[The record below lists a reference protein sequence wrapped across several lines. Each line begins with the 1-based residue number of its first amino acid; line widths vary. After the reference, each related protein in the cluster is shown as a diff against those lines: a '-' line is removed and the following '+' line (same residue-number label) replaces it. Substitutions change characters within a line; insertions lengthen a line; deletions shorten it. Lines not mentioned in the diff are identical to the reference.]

1 MEHPEI
7 RFRPEISSD
16 LRIAF
21 DWYESKQPGLGADFV
36 AEFWSAIG
44 RIEDGPEHYAVA
56 RNGFRPCRLRRF
68 PYIIHYRIEST
79 CVLITAVMAAAR
91 DDSGLHDRG

>member
-1 MEHPEI
+1 
-7 RFRPEISSD
+7 
-16 LRIAF
+16 
-21 DWYESKQPGLGADFV
+21 
-36 AEFWSAIG
+36 
-44 RIEDGPEHYAVA
+44 VA